1 MLKCETSFCVWE
13 HARGENITTQHR
25 WLTSLVYPAKYVCEC
40 VCVCVRICA
49 AQRFVERMNPSWSS
63 FSSYGEA
70 WANYLDGGVEGG
82 GRCKSTEGVVM
93 GLTQWS
99 DPSWKLA
106 APLRT
111 FSQNNW
117 VNVIRPAAYG
127 TVMICCL
134 FFLQRRKSVVCLV
147 KDERPMSML
156 WWIKQLR
163 RLKGQLIH
171 LALKELMSAASV
183 RTAIAE

>member
-1 MLKCETSFCVWE
+1 MLTLKCEASFCVWE
-13 HARGENITTQHR
+13 HARSENIPTQHR

-40 VCVCVRICA
+40 VCVCRVRICA

-70 WANYLDGGVEGG
+70 RASYSDRGVEGG

-93 GLTQWS
+93 WLTQSS
-99 DPSWKLA
+99 DPRWKLA
-106 APLRT
+106 ALLRT

-127 TVMICCL
+127 TVMICCIYL
-134 FFLQRRKSVVCLV
+134 FIFFTEEKEVVCLV
-147 KDERPMSML
+147 KDERPMS
-156 WWIKQLR
+156 
-163 RLKGQLIH
+163 
-171 LALKELMSAASV
+171 V
-183 RTAIAE
+183 